1 MSDNMYIIQEVTKPL
16 IGGISEIQFVPVNG
30 VDSFPKIIDC
40 GIAQMDIILKNGYDW
55 TDIPI
60 LDDSGTYE
68 ELEADSA
75 NGTTYTKRL
84 SAYLPHDLQANR
96 NTLKGLRYLDLLVKY
111 KDRNGNAMILGT
123 VDEPLQLKIS
133 FAVNQLGTQKGYS
146 FQFIGQ
152 HTFSALFLTLPDL
165 PQFAINELGQ
175 LIYEGGLAETF
186 AINSNGQ
193 ITVTGDQ
200 EARYSLDSRG
210 RIVFV

>member
-1 MSDNMYIIQEVTKPL
+1 MYTIEEVTKPL
-16 IGGISEIQFVPVNG
+16 IGGISEIEFVPVNG
-30 VDSFPKIIDC
+30 VDSFPEIIDS
-40 GIAQMDIILKNGYDW
+40 GISKMDIILKSGYSW

-75 NGTTYTKRL
+75 NGTTYAKRL
-84 SAYLPHDLQANR
+84 SAYLPHDSQVNR

-111 KDRNGNAMILGT
+111 KDRNGNAMLLGT
-123 VDEPLQLKIS
+123 IDEPLQVKTS
-133 FAVNQLGTQKGYS
+133 FAVNQLGSQKGYS

-152 HTFSALFLTLPDL
+152 HTISALFLTLPDL

-175 LIYEGGLAETF
+175 LIYQGGLAEDF
-186 AINSNGQ
+186 AIDSDGK